1 MKKILVIEDEPGIQM
16 TLEDNLRNEG
26 YEVSIQGNGIS
37 GEKVALETPWD
48 LILLDIMLPG
58 KNGLE
63 ICQNI
68 RQSKIDTPI
77 VMLTARSLI
86 MDKVTGLNLGADDYI
101 SKPFDIMELLA
112 RINALL
118 RREDYKNIENSYT
131 PTTFGSFTLN
141 TQMATLNKGKKRIK
155 LSTREY
161 LLLQYFVENPN
172 LVISRDELLDKV
184 WGYDSVATTRTVDVH
199 VGWLRK
205 KLGEQ
210 NMHKH
215 IITVRGLGYRF
226 SLEEGQ

>member
-101 SKPFDIMELLA
+101 SKPFDIMELELLA

-141 TQMATLNKGKKRIK
+141 TQMAN
-155 LSTREY
+155 
-161 LLLQYFVENPN
+161 F
-172 LVISRDELLDKV
+172 
-184 WGYDSVATTRTVDVH
+184 
-199 VGWLRK
+199 
-205 KLGEQ
+205 
-210 NMHKH
+210 
-215 IITVRGLGYRF
+215 
-226 SLEEGQ
+226 

>member
-1 MKKILVIEDEPGIQM
+1 MKRILVIEDEPGIQM
-16 TLEDNLRNEG
+16 ILEDNLKNEG
-26 YEVSIQGNGIS
+26 FEVSIQGDGIS
-37 GEKVALETPWD
+37 GEKIALETTWD

-68 RQSKIDTPI
+68 RKNKIDTPI
-77 VMLTARSLI
+77 IMLTARSLI

-118 RREDYKNIENSYT
+118 RRENYKYVEKSYK
-131 PTTFGSFTLN
+131 PVVFGNFVLN
-141 TQMATLNKGKKRIK
+141 TQMATLSKEEKSIK

-161 LLLQYFVENPN
+161 LLLQYLLENPN
-172 LVISRDELLDKV
+172 KVIPRNELLDKV
-184 WGYDSVATTRTVDVH
+184 WGYDSIATTRTVDVH

-210 NMHKH
+210 KIHKH

-226 SLEEGQ
+226 SLE